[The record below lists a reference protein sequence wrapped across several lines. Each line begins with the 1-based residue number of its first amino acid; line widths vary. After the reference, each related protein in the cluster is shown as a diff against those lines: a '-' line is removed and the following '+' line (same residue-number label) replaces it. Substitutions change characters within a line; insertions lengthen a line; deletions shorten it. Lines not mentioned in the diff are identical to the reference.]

1 MRVFK
6 KNVFGLLA
14 ACLFLGIAYTE
25 YRKTQYILKDGK
37 VVQAKVVAVKEIPAD
52 EDTDYAL
59 TFEYVDFRQRK
70 QTAQLID
77 DLHYKVGEQTH
88 IIYKPNNTAH
98 VRIYG
103 FRTLFLGIC
112 IMLSLGLVFLIPTVC
127 FLWFRRKLYLKII
140 FP

>member
-6 KNVFGLLA
+6 SSMVGLFI
-14 ACLFLGIAYTE
+14 ACLFLAIAYTE
-25 YRKTQYILKDGK
+25 YRKTQDTLKDGK
-37 VVQAKVVAVKEIPAD
+37 VVQAKVVAVKEIPND
-52 EDTDYAL
+52 EDTDYEL
-59 TFEYVDFRQRK
+59 TFEYIDFRQKK

-77 DLHYKVGEQTH
+77 DVSYKVGEQTH
-88 IIYKPNNTAH
+88 IIYKPNNPTK

-112 IMLSLGLVFLIPTVC
+112 ITSSLGLALLIPIGC

-140 FP
+140 FS